1 MSECGN
7 RHGQMRKPRRK
18 FAQVTSKGIWIE
30 HKGTCKVNLC
40 S

>member
-7 RHGQMRKPRRK
+7 RHEQMRKPRRK
-18 FAQVTSKGIWIE
+18 FAPAPSKGNWIE
-30 HKGTCKVNLC
+30 HKGTWKVNQC